1 MPLAAK
7 ALGGILRFKR
17 NKNKWLNVKES
28 KLLKLSH
35 NEKSIM
41 FVLRLSYLNLPIKL
55 RQCFAYCAIFPKDEK
70 IEKQYLIELWMANG
84 FISSNERLDAKEVGD
99 GGVWNELY
107 WRLFFQDI
115 ERDEFDKV
123 TSFKMHD
130 ILCYLLQKI
139 FVVSQMTS
147 L

>member
-1 MPLAAK
+1 
-7 ALGGILRFKR
+7 
-17 NKNKWLNVKES
+17 
-28 KLLKLSH
+28 
-35 NEKSIM
+35 M